1 MAVKSS
7 DQGGPRKISEHTA
20 IKRAEGPSW
29 DSCNDA
35 RNPQVVEATES
46 EDEDEDESTE
56 DSEDED
62 MDEDMDE
69 DLGRRVK
76 AVLEGF
82 DNPYDSHLEPAP
94 NLPAY
99 HPSFARVEC
108 IYSEVVEDAINLLKL
123 SPYKDSQTEAL
134 VEHMAA
140 RREIAYSKAKIIGV
154 IGDSGVGKLILSP
167 LSLKVL
173 KPF

>member
-1 MAVKSS
+1 MTVKSS
-7 DQGGPRKISEHTA
+7 NQGGPPEISEHTA

-29 DSCNDA
+29 DRCNDA

-62 MDEDMDE
+62 MDED
-69 DLGRRVK
+69 LGRRVK

-82 DNPYDSHLEPAP
+82 DNPYNSHLEPAP

-123 SPYKDSQTEAL
+123 SPYKDCQTEAL
-134 VEHMAA
+134 VEHMAT
-140 RREIAYSKAKIIGV
+140 RREIAYSRAKIIGMV
-154 IGDSGVGKLILSP
+154 GDSGVGKLILSP
-167 LSLKVL
+167 LSLQVL

>member
-1 MAVKSS
+1 MAVESS
-7 DQGGPRKISEHTA
+7 DQGAPPEISEHTT
-20 IKRAEGPSW
+20 IKRDAGPSW
-29 DSCNDA
+29 DTCNNA
-35 RNPQVVEATES
+35 RNLQVVEATES

-56 DSEDED
+56 DFEDD
-62 MDEDMDE
+62 DMDE
-69 DLGRRVK
+69 DLRRRVK

-99 HPSFARVEC
+99 HPSFARVEY

-140 RREIAYSKAKIIGV
+140 RREIAYSKAKIIGM

-167 LSLKVL
+167 LSLQVL
-173 KPF
+173 KTF

>member
-1 MAVKSS
+1 MAAKCP
-7 DQGGPRKISEHTA
+7 DQGAPPETSSEDTT
-20 IKRAEGPSW
+20 IKREEGASW
-29 DSCNDA
+29 DICNDA
-35 RNPQVVEATES
+35 RCPQIVEATES
-46 EDEDEDESTE
+46 ENEDESTE

-62 MDEDMDE
+62 MDEG
-69 DLGRRVK
+69 LGSRVK

-82 DNPYDSHLEPAP
+82 EKPYDPLLEPAP

-99 HPSFARVEC
+99 HPSFARVER
-108 IYSEVVEDAINLLKL
+108 IYSEVVEDAINLLNL

-140 RREIAYSKAKIIGV
+140 RREIVYSKAKIIGM
-154 IGDSGVGKLILSP
+154 IGDSGVGMLFLDAI
-167 LSLKVL
+167 SLQLL